1 MVKERSQ
8 TARLLREMYDRLD
21 RRFGDLSWWPA
32 KTPFEVI
39 VGAILTQ
46 NTNWRNVE
54 RAIAN
59 LKNENLLT
67 EQGLLAVEEGRLAEL
82 LRPSGYYRVKA
93 KRLKAF
99 LHFLFAE
106 YRGDLGKMFAEDP
119 RDLRLK
125 LLGVKGIGE
134 ETADSILLY
143 AGGMPVFVVDA
154 YTRRIVSRHGIV
166 NGDASYAEVQRLF
179 MDNLPAEAPLY
190 NQYHALLVQAGKLF
204 CQKEPLCG
212 DCPLREFEKVRSKS

>member
-1 MVKERSQ
+1 MVREGSQ
-8 TARLLREMYDRLD
+8 TARLLREMYDRLE
-21 RRFGDLSWWPA
+21 RRFGDLCWWPA
-32 KTPFEVI
+32 ETPLEVI

-46 NTNWRNVE
+46 NTNWQNVE
-54 RAIAN
+54 RAVAN
-59 LKNENLLT
+59 LRNENLLT

-99 LHFLFAE
+99 IHFLFGE

-119 RDLRLK
+119 RDLRVK

-154 YTRRIVSRHGIV
+154 YTRRILSRHGIV
-166 NGDASYAEVQRLF
+166 DGDKSYGEIQRLF
-179 MDNLPAEAPLY
+179 MDNLPADAPFY

-204 CQKEPLCG
+204 CRKEPLCR
-212 DCPLREFEKVRSKS
+212 DCPLRELEKARSKS